1 MSLNPIHLTL
11 CVGVSWALLN
21 LAAALFFS
29 ALFAIEQL
37 AAAVV
42 QRRVRQH
49 HGRAPVVS
57 ISDR

>member
-1 MSLNPIHLTL
+1 MSVNPVQLTFR
-11 CVGVSWALLN
+11 VGAAWALLN

-29 ALFAIEQL
+29 ALFAVEQM
-37 AAAVV
+37 AAEIV
-42 QRRVRQH
+42 QRRVRQQ